1 MSDKVLYQKW
11 RPSVFSEII
20 GQNHVVVTLKNAVEL
35 SKTSHA
41 YLFCGPRGVGKTT
54 TARVMAKA
62 LNCPSSPNC
71 CMQEP
76 SKKTF
81 CETCESINQG
91 TMIDLIEIDAAS
103 NRSIDDIRD
112 IKEKALYAP
121 NMGKVKV
128 YIIDEAHGLTG
139 PAQQAFLKL
148 LEEPPPNVV
157 IILATTAADS
167 LPLTIISRCQRF
179 DFKRINVKEISAHIK
194 FIAKSEEI
202 SIEKEALDLIA
213 QNCSGSLRDA
223 ENLLQQIATMN
234 KNKITGHSLVK
245 FLGLTTFAASIEIL
259 AKILEKDSTKALILL
274 NEQIVNGA
282 DPSMIKN
289 QLLTNARGLIF
300 SKNGLS
306 SLLQE
311 TEHAIKKLEEIGSN
325 YDLKTINGVASI
337 LLKTKVT
344 SNEYPPIGLE
354 LAIVEAC
361 SVEEKSNDGGGVAV
375 TKSYPTLQKND
386 KEISTSTPRNAIQ
399 DAKVIPEPKKSSATS
414 ITNVNRQDEGA
425 DLWKQ
430 VCSELRRKKGVKYWL
445 GGLLSS
451 ASPQVKEQQVIL
463 TFKSN
468 TMRQNFLDEISNG
481 KIREVVQSAVSDK
494 YNKDLKIIVADS
506 VNTEQKDSSPLY
518 KTPIVQHAISMGA
531 KVKET
536 KE

>member
-11 RPSVFSEII
+11 RPNVFSEII
-20 GQNHVVVTLKNAVEL
+20 GQNHVIATLKNAVEL

-71 CMQEP
+71 CMQET

-112 IKEKALYAP
+112 IKEKVLYAP
-121 NMGKVKV
+121 NMGKMKI

-179 DFKRINVKEISAHIK
+179 DFKRINVKEISTHIK
-194 FIAKSEEI
+194 FIAESEEI

-223 ENLLQQIATMN
+223 ENLLQQIATMS
-234 KNKITGHSLVK
+234 KNKITEQGLVK
-245 FLGLTTFAASIEIL
+245 FLGLTSFAASIEIL
-259 AKILEKDSTKALILL
+259 AKVLEKDSNKALILL

-282 DPSMIKN
+282 DPRMIKN

-311 TEHAIKKLEEIGSN
+311 TEHAIEKLEEIGSN
-325 YDLKTINGVASI
+325 YDLKTINGVASV

-361 SVEEKSNDGGGVAV
+361 SAEKKSNDDDVAV
-375 TKSYPTLQKND
+375 IKSNSTLQKND
-386 KEISTSTPRNAIQ
+386 KEISTSTSRNAIQ
-399 DAKVIPEPKKSSATS
+399 DTKVIPEAKKSNVAS
-414 ITNVNRQDEGA
+414 ITNVNHQDDRA

-430 VCSELRRKKGVKYWL
+430 VCSELRRKKGNKYWL

-451 ASPQVKEQQVIL
+451 ASPQVKEQQIIL

-481 KIREVVQSAVSDK
+481 RIRKVVQSAVSDK
-494 YNKDLKIIVADS
+494 YNEDLKIMVADS